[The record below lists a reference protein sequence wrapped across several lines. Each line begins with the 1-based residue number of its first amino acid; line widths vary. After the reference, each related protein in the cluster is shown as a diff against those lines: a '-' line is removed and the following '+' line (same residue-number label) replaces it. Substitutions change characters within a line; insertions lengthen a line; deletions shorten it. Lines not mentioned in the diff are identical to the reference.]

1 MKHILTFENFLNEG
15 ASIKVGDTVEKSFAS
30 DEKDYTREFK
40 VIKIDSS
47 GKAELAEIGNDKAKT
62 VKMYVSDLRKLSE
75 SSIEEAKKK
84 GLWANIH
91 AKRARGEK
99 PAKPGDEDYPDEDA
113 WKAAKKT
120 SEDNTSDDDI

>member
-30 DEKDYTREFK
+30 DEKDYAREFK

-47 GKAELAEIGNDKAKT
+47 GKAELAEVGTNKT

-75 SSIEEAKKK
+75 SSIEEAEKK

-99 PAKPGDEDYPDEDA
+99 PAKPGDEDYPDEEA

-120 SEDNTSDDDI
+120 SEENTSDDDI